1 LVKAPHAKDNAFMTS
16 VKKPLEDQY
25 VQVIAK
31 DLDWA
36 DFLWGEHAV
45 TVQGTRFTPLKNYKY
60 YPLK

>member
-1 LVKAPHAKDNAFMTS
+1 MTS
-16 VKKPLEDQY
+16 VKKPLEEQY

-45 TVQGTRFTPLKNYKY
+45 TVQGTRLTPLKNYKY